1 MVKLS
6 LVLKSYLNDLSIEVT
21 HLKSED
27 PYRLELI
34 HYRLELIQEKIKVLK
49 MLSSKVEGEISDEE
63 LDEMWDKA
71 IN

>member
-6 LVLKSYLNDLSIEVT
+6 LVLKLYLNDVSIEVT

-27 PYRLELI
+27 PYRLEF
-34 HYRLELIQEKIKVLK
+34 IQEKIKVLK
-49 MLSSKVEGEISDEE
+49 MLSSKVEKKINNEE
-63 LDEMWDKA
+63 LDGMWDKA